1 MTASLPA
8 LEIEPLFLPG
18 QAGRVFAL
26 YIGPRAAAR
35 GAVLY
40 LPSFAEEMN
49 RCRSTVALQAR
60 QLAALGHACLLL
72 DYHGTGDSEGDF
84 DAARWSTWCADALMA
99 ADWLRKRSGHA
110 PVLWGLRLGAL
121 LAAEVASQSA
131 GALNRLLFWQ
141 PVADGKTFLTQ
152 YLRLRVASLMD
163 RGLPAETTES
173 IRTQLRSGDGVEI
186 SGYRLPGGLSGD
198 IDSKKML
205 DIEHFGGMQ
214 IDWFENVDQPD
225 KPLSIGA
232 QRVVDG
238 IVGKSGVVKVH
249 TFCDPA
255 IWSLHSRDNAPDLVA
270 KTTALFA
277 EAA

>member
-1 MTASLPA
+1 MTASASELA
-8 LEIEPLFLPG
+8 IEPMFLPG

-26 YIGPRAAAR
+26 YIGPRTTAR

-49 RCRSTVALQAR
+49 RCRATVALQAR
-60 QLAALGHACLLL
+60 QLAALGHACVLL
-72 DYHGTGDSEGDF
+72 DYHGTGDSEGEF

-99 ADWLRKRSGHA
+99 ADWLRQRSGHA

-121 LAAEVASQSA
+121 LAAEVASQSG

-173 IRTQLRSGDGVEI
+173 IRAQLRTGAGVEI

-205 DIEHFGGMQ
+205 DIDAFGGMQ

-225 KPLSIGA
+225 KPPSMGA

-238 IVGKSGVVKVH
+238 IISKAGVVKMH
-249 TFCDPA
+249 PFCDPA
-255 IWSLHSRDNAPDLVA
+255 IWSLHSRDNAPDLIA

-277 EAA
+277 GKL